1 MNALKKDRIEFYKQE
16 LEYWNNKRNELIE
29 NFLNYND
36 DLELIECKISNY
48 VEWLN
53 KELQDKE

>member
-29 NFLNYND
+29 NFLNFND
-36 DLELIECKISNY
+36 DLELIESKISNY